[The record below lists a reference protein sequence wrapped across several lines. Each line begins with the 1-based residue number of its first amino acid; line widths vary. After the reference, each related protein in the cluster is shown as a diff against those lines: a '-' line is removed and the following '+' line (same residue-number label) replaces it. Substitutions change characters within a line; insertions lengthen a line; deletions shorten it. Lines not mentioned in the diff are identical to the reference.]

1 MNYFPNIEKLN
12 AISKILLNDNSN
24 TKSKLEYLI
33 HEYLLQDYKVFD
45 KSVDYWITTNMIVGT
60 LLSKDFQKLVKKQS
74 PNFVTKKIDEVF
86 VATLLQRSSET
97 PKKKVPIDTMNP
109 DLQDDEPFRKVCE

>member
-12 AISKILLNDNSN
+12 AIIKVLLNDNSN

-33 HEYLLQDYKVFD
+33 HDYLIEDYKVFD
-45 KSVDYWITTNMIVGT
+45 KSVDYWITTNMITTT
-60 LLSKDFQKLVKKQS
+60 LLSK
-74 PNFVTKKIDEVF
+74 
-86 VATLLQRSSET
+86 
-97 PKKKVPIDTMNP
+97 IDTMNP